1 MPSTFTDTELR
12 ILRYRER
19 YPDASAVEIAA
30 NVGSSSERV
39 AQFLA
44 TQTPQVIVP
53 QVQLD
58 EIETA
63 YIQQNDL
70 ILRFVSGRLVNA
82 GRVVGENGTTGP
94 AGPTGA
100 SGSPGAS
107 GSTGPAGPPG
117 PQGNQGA
124 PGQLGPPGMLW
135 TGIWDPNYVY
145 AKNDVVYYTP
155 FGSSFISQS
164 SNNQNNIPTEESC
177 SQWWCPVAVKG
188 VQGDQGSPGAQGPAG
203 PTGPQGN
210 QGAPGELGPIG
221 QTGPQGPQGPAGT
234 TGAVGPQG
242 PAGVAGPQGPQGPTG
257 NTGATGAEGP
267 QGPEGPQ
274 GATGATGP
282 AGAGFSNGD
291 AKGDIKYWD
300 GTSWKNLGVGTAGQV
315 LTVAENDDLEWTDK

>member
-82 GRVVGENGTTGP
+82 GRVVGENGATGP

-188 VQGDQGSPGAQGPAG
+188 VQGDQGSPGPQGPSGTTGAKGDTGAPGERGPAGEQGQKGDRGPIGETGQKGDTGETGQQGPKGDQGAPGATGAQGPAG
-203 PTGPQGN
+203 P
-210 QGAPGELGPIG
+210 
-221 QTGPQGPQGPAGT
+221 
-234 TGAVGPQG
+234 
-242 PAGVAGPQGPQGPTG
+242 
-257 NTGATGAEGP
+257 
-267 QGPEGPQ
+267 
-274 GATGATGP
+274 
-282 AGAGFSNGD
+282 GFSNGD

-300 GTSWKNLGVGTAGQV
+300 GTIWKNLGVGTAGQV

>member
-1 MPSTFTDTELR
+1 MPSTLTDTELR
-12 ILRYRER
+12 ILRYREK
-19 YPDASAVEIAA
+19 YPDASPVEIAA

-44 TQTPQVIVP
+44 TQTPQVVVP

-94 AGPTGA
+94 AGPAGPT
-100 SGSPGAS
+100 GAS
-107 GSTGPAGPPG
+107 GSTGPQGP
-117 PQGNQGA
+117 
-124 PGQLGPPGMLW
+124 
-135 TGIWDPNYVY
+135 
-145 AKNDVVYYTP
+145 
-155 FGSSFISQS
+155 S
-164 SNNQNNIPTEESC
+164 
-177 SQWWCPVAVKG
+177 
-188 VQGDQGSPGAQGPAG
+188 GPAG
-203 PTGPQGN
+203 PQGDPGP
-210 QGAPGELGPIG
+210 
-221 QTGPQGPQGPAGT
+221 
-234 TGAVGPQG
+234 
-242 PAGVAGPQGPQGPTG
+242 
-257 NTGATGAEGP
+257 TGAEGP

-300 GTSWKNLGVGTAGQV
+300 GTGWKNLAVGTIGQV
-315 LTVAENDDLEWTDK
+315 LTVGENDDLIWTEK

>member
-30 NVGSSSERV
+30 NIGSSSERV

-82 GRVVGENGTTGP
+82 GRVVGENGATGP

-188 VQGDQGSPGAQGPAG
+188 VQGDQGSPGAQGPSGA
-203 PTGPQGN
+203 TGN
-210 QGAPGELGPIG
+210 QGVPGERGPAGEQGQKGDPGPIG
-221 QTGPQGPQGPAGT
+221 QTGQKGDTGASGSPGTNGAPGAPGEVGPPGDVGPPGATGAQGPAG
-234 TGAVGPQG
+234 P
-242 PAGVAGPQGPQGPTG
+242 
-257 NTGATGAEGP
+257 
-267 QGPEGPQ
+267 
-274 GATGATGP
+274 
-282 AGAGFSNGD
+282 GFSNGD

-300 GTSWKNLGVGTAGQV
+300 GTGWKNLGVGTAGQV

>member
-1 MPSTFTDTELR
+1 MSSTFTDTELR

-30 NVGSSSERV
+30 NIGSSSERV

-94 AGPTGA
+94 VGPAGPTGA

-107 GSTGPAGPPG
+107 GSTGPPGPPG

-155 FGSSFISQS
+155 FGSSFISQNG
-164 SNNQNNIPTEESC
+164 NNHGNIPTEESC

-188 VQGDQGSPGAQGPAG
+188 VQGDQGSPGAQGPSG
-203 PTGPQGN
+203 TTGAKGDT
-210 QGAPGELGPIG
+210 GAPGERGPIG
-221 QTGPQGPQGPAGT
+221 QTGPRGLQG
-234 TGAVGPQG
+234 VI
-242 PAGVAGPQGPQGPTG
+242 GPTG
-257 NTGATGAEGP
+257 AQGAQGLQGEQGLVGEQGI
-267 QGPEGPQ
+267 QGP
-274 GATGATGP
+274 TGATGP
-282 AGAGFSNGD
+282 AGPGFSNGD

-300 GTSWKNLGVGTAGQV
+300 GTGWKNLAVGNAGQV
-315 LTVAENDDLEWTDK
+315 LTVGENDDLGWTDK

>member
-82 GRVVGENGTTGP
+82 GRVVGENGATGP
-94 AGPTGA
+94 AGAAGPTGA
-100 SGSPGAS
+100 SGN
-107 GSTGPAGPPG
+107 TGPAGPPG

-164 SNNQNNIPTEESC
+164 GNNQNNIPTEESC

-188 VQGDQGSPGAQGPAG
+188 VQGDQGSPGAQGPS
-203 PTGPQGN
+203 
-210 QGAPGELGPIG
+210 
-221 QTGPQGPQGPAGT
+221 GT
-234 TGAVGPQG
+234 TGAKGD
-242 PAGVAGPQGPQGPTG
+242 
-257 NTGATGAEGP
+257 TGATGA
-267 QGPEGPQ
+267 Q
-274 GATGATGP
+274 GP
-282 AGAGFSNGD
+282 AGAGYSNGD

-300 GTSWKNLGVGTAGQV
+300 GTSWKNLGVGTPGQV